1 MNAFCI
7 STFEDGKITP
17 LKCKRDV
24 CGKIYLKGACFSL
37 PIPESWK
44 VSEICEGRK
53 ALHTSFLLLQ
63 AGLSTLSIY
72 KIAENFNIIA
82 SLLHNM
88 IYYLPRR
95 HAAHSSVSK
104 GNWYFVKNSALPI
117 TESKFCV
124 EFEGI
129 SFRTIT
135 ECKIFRSSDKFN
147 ENCDIISLRKIARN

>member
-1 MNAFCI
+1 MKYLNAFCI

-24 CGKIYLKGACFSL
+24 CGKIYLEGACFLL

-53 ALHTSFLLLQ
+53 ALHASFLLLQ

-82 SLLHNM
+82 SFLHNM

-104 GNWYFVKNSALPI
+104 GTDISSKIVLFLLQSLNFVLNLKESVLEPSQSVKYLGVVINSMKTVTSYP
-117 TESKFCV
+117 
-124 EFEGI
+124 
-129 SFRTIT
+129 
-135 ECKIFRSSDKFN
+135 
-147 ENCDIISLRKIARN
+147 